1 MNEKG
6 PVPGKM
12 TRMESPDEKSG
23 FGVRMWRAAKLEAAL
38 FDEVKADADATGQ
51 AMAVVVLATLAS
63 SLGQADGFKAI
74 LIHVLLN
81 IGLWYLGAGMAYGL
95 GIKVFPEPGVQGE
108 IGGVLRAIGFSSA
121 PGLILILSFFPDIS
135 GLIFFIGFVWVMVA
149 DVIAIRQS
157 LNFRSTFRAFG
168 IWLISMFV
176 QMFVYFRLASWL
188 GVLPAS

>member
-74 LIHVLLN
+74 LIHVL
-81 IGLWYLGAGMAYGL
+81 
-95 GIKVFPEPGVQGE
+95 
-108 IGGVLRAIGFSSA
+108 
-121 PGLILILSFFPDIS
+121 
-135 GLIFFIGFVWVMVA
+135 
-149 DVIAIRQS
+149 
-157 LNFRSTFRAFG
+157 
-168 IWLISMFV
+168 
-176 QMFVYFRLASWL
+176 
-188 GVLPAS
+188 